1 MIDKRDDDAPEKD
14 ETLTFSDLR
23 HKLQLLR
30 IDPQMLCK
38 NSPVLCGLV
47 QHADIF
53 GILENILDFLA
64 PKKVLDVLGYAC
76 RNAAPFAETLPDLD
90 TVGRG
95 LLFAEKEVELINEV
109 TCRLFLIAVHGHA
122 VPYLVLYDQHSE
134 LFELFSEVL
143 DVIADHALRNIDIC
157 SVVEHIKGAV
167 DVELESRSYTARL
180 MLTLGEQFIVK
191 IFEDRHFLRN
201 RIKKIPVIDSVD
213 APVNDCLLDRLQ
225 TVPVSEYQL
234 TKGKD
239 KVRLQGDRVI
249 FLRIVLIDIHGV
261 DELGTGR

>member
-1 MIDKRDDDAPEKD
+1 MIDKRDNDAPVKD

-38 NSPVLCGLV
+38 NSPVLCSLI

-64 PKKVLDVLGYAC
+64 PEKVLDVLGYAC
-76 RNAAPFAETLPDLD
+76 RNAAPFTEALPDLD

-95 LLFAEKEVELINEV
+95 LLFAEKEVELIDKV
-109 TCRLFLIAVHGHA
+109 PRRLFLITVHGYT
-122 VPYLVLYDQHSE
+122 VPDLVLYNQHSE
-134 LFELFSEVL
+134 LFELFSEIL

-167 DVELESRSYTARL
+167 DIELESRSYPARL
-180 MLTLGEQFIVK
+180 MLALGEQFVVK

-213 APVNDCLLDRLQ
+213 TAVNDSLLDRLQ
-225 TVPVSEYQL
+225 TVPVSEYQF
-234 TKGKD
+234 TEGKD
-239 KVRLQGDRVI
+239 KIRLQGYRVI
-249 FLRIVLIDIHGV
+249 FFRIVLIDIHGV